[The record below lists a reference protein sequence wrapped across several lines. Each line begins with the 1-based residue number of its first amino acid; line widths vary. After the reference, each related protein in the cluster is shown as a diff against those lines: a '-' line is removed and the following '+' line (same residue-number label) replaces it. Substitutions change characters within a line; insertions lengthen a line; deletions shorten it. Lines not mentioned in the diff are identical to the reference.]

1 MDYSFFAMIFR
12 QRYIKRW
19 SLMKNQSEETL
30 SEHAMQCAV
39 LAHALAV
46 INRDIF
52 GGDADPDKAAAYALF
67 HDSAEVLCGDLPTPV
82 KYASAEMR
90 DTYRKIEDSAAATL
104 LSKLP
109 PELQS
114 VYRPLVSGD
123 TDPETARLVKTA
135 DRLSALIKCIEEEK
149 SGNSEFRAARASTL
163 ALLSEMPGREIHYF
177 MEHFLPAYEK
187 TLDEI

>member
-1 MDYSFFAMIFR
+1 MDYSFFALIFR

-46 INRDIF
+46 INRDVF
-52 GGDADPDKAAAYALF
+52 GGDADPEKAAAYALF

-90 DTYRKIEDSAAATL
+90 NTYRKIEESAAASL

-109 PELQS
+109 PALQS
-114 VYRPLVSGD
+114 AYRPLLSGD
-123 TDPETARLVKTA
+123 VDSETARLVKTA
-135 DRLSALIKCIEEEK
+135 DRLAALIKCIEEEK
-149 SGNSEFRAARASTL
+149 SGNNEFRAARASTL
-163 ALLSEMPGREIHYF
+163 SLLQKQPGKELDYF
-177 MEHFLPAYEK
+177 IEHFLPAYEK
-187 TLDEI
+187 TLDEL

>member
-1 MDYSFFAMIFR
+1 MNYSFFALIFR

-19 SLMKNQSEETL
+19 SLMRNQSEETL

-39 LAHALAV
+39 LAHALAA
-46 INRDIF
+46 INRDVF

-90 DTYRKIEDSAAATL
+90 DTYRKIEDTAAASL

-109 PELQS
+109 PELQNT
-114 VYRPLVSGD
+114 YRPLIFSD
-123 TDPETARLVKTA
+123 ADPETARLVKTA
-135 DRLSALIKCIEEEK
+135 DRLSALIKCMEEEK
-149 SGNSEFRAARASTL
+149 SGNSEFRAARSSTL
-163 ALLSEMPGREIHYF
+163 ALLKQMPGKELDYF
-177 MEHFLPAYEK
+177 MTHFLPACEA
-187 TLDEI
+187 TLDEL